1 MEEKQVRRIPKKA
14 VIIIL
19 TVLAT
24 LLLIY
29 LGFAIYFIRHF
40 YWGTTI
46 NALQVGGQS
55 VGKVVGGF
63 RAEAHEYE
71 LLLKER
77 GEETETIKG
86 SEIDIHFEAKEQ
98 VEEIKKKQNGFL
110 WLFKLGTNKAYDLDK
125 AYTYDAQKLQDKMN
139 QLNCLD
145 KKHQARPENASV
157 VYEKDCF
164 IIKAGDEGNLIK
176 KDVLLTNLK
185 EAIKSGEQDINLDE
199 AACYEE
205 ATYQADSKEVLNA
218 AQTFNNYLKAEVTY
232 TIGDNTET
240 VTKEQIKDWLY
251 TDDKMQPQLDRSKV
265 EEYIDTLANKYD
277 TVGGT
282 RHFKTSSGTTVEVSG
297 GDYGWEIDRDKETHE
312 LAKALKSYEPVK
324 RTPICTQQ
332 GVAYGLENDIGGTY
346 VEINLSSQYLW
357 LYSNGKKVTEGSIVS
372 GTADGR
378 HNTPPGVYKID
389 YMERNAILRGPGYAC
404 PVSFWMPFNED
415 IGLHDATWRGSF
427 GGTIYQY
434 NGSHGCINCPYS
446 LVETIFNT
454 VSSGTPVVC
463 YH

>member
-1 MEEKQVRRIPKKA
+1 MEEKQGKRIPKKA
-14 VIIIL
+14 VMISL

-40 YWGTTI
+40 YWGTKI
-46 NALQVGGQS
+46 NTLNVGGQS
-55 VGKVVGGF
+55 VSKVEKQFKTQVS
-63 RAEAHEYE
+63 EYV
-71 LLLKER
+71 LTLKER
-77 GEETETIKG
+77 GEESETIKG
-86 SEIDIHFEAKEQ
+86 SDIGVNFEAREQ
-98 VEEIKKKQNGFL
+98 LEAVKKKQNGFL
-110 WLFKLGTNKAYDLDK
+110 WLFKLAGNKAYNLNK
-125 AYTYDAQKLQDKMN
+125 AYTYDEEKLKKRFDA
-139 QLNCLD
+139 LSCLD
-145 KKHQARPENASV
+145 DKHQVKPENASV

-164 IIKAGDEGNLIK
+164 VIKAGDKGNLIK
-176 KDVLLTNLK
+176 KDVLLKNLK
-185 EAIKSGEQDINLDE
+185 EAIKHAEGELDLDE

-205 ATYQADSKEVLNA
+205 PIYQVDSKEILDLE
-218 AQTFNNYLKAEVTY
+218 QTFNDYLKSEITY
-232 TIGDNTET
+232 TIGENTEMI
-240 VTKEQIKDWLY
+240 TKAQIKDWLY
-251 TDDKMQPQLDRSKV
+251 ADEKMQPQLDRSKV
-265 EEYIDTLANKYD
+265 EEYITTLANKYD

-297 GDYGWEIDRDKETHE
+297 GDYGWEIDRDRETHE
-312 LAKALKSYEPVK
+312 LAKALKGYEPVK

-389 YMERNAILRGPGYAC
+389 YMERNAVLRGPGYAC

-454 VSSGTPVVC
+454 VNTGTPVVC